1 MKRAFA
7 IFAAVAIAAVIIL
20 IGLGRTGSVD
30 MKKPVA
36 AIPSGAVPHGGAE
49 KPLSEQTTGSVR
61 Q

>member
-49 KPLSEQTTGSVR
+49 KPLSEQTTGSAR

>member
-7 IFAAVAIAAVIIL
+7 IFAAVAVVAMLVFA
-20 IGLGRTGSVD
+20 GLGRMGTID

-49 KPLSEQTTGSVR
+49 KAVSEQTTGSAR
-61 Q
+61 R